1 MAGLAQAGEA
11 LTAPLVEAAR
21 PGLARRLWQQPSG
34 RTGLI
39 ILAVMVLA
47 GLASLAGL
55 APAAP
60 DAQNPS
66 VTLHGP
72 SAAHLFGTDQF
83 GRDVLSRVM
92 AGTLLSLQTALLAVA
107 ICAVVGTLGGV
118 AAGYFGGAVSWAV
131 TSLAERARRLYA
143 KAGYAPDGST
153 RVEPEYEAT
162 EVRLVKVFS

>member
-1 MAGLAQAGEA
+1 MAGVAQAGEA

-92 AGTLLSLQTALLAVA
+92 AGTCPRCRRRSWRWRSARWWARWA
-107 ICAVVGTLGGV
+107 AWPRGTS
-118 AAGYFGGAVSWAV
+118 AARCRG
-131 TSLAERARRLYA
+131 
-143 KAGYAPDGST
+143 P
-153 RVEPEYEAT
+153 
-162 EVRLVKVFS
+162 